1 MNPQPSR
8 LPDTAALAPVA
19 LFAYAR
25 PDHLAR
31 TLAALR
37 ADPLAPRTALHVFC
51 DAPRNPAAQADCAA
65 VRALVRD
72 LGGFASVQ
80 VVERP
85 VNFGLARSIVEGVT
99 AMLQAHDQVIVLEDD
114 LEVSPHFLR
123 YMNEALHLY
132 AQDPAVAAIHGYLLP
147 LRHPVP
153 ESFFL
158 KGADCWGWATWARA
172 WQWFNPDGEALLR
185 QLRERSLTKE
195 FDLGGRYP
203 YTRMLS
209 HQVQGRNQSWAIRWQ
224 ASVFLRG
231 MVTLYPGRSL
241 VRNIGHDGSGTH
253 STANPDFDVSL
264 SPGPVLLH
272 RQQAIESASGLAA
285 VRAYHLRTRR
295 SPRKLARYLQ
305 RRLWQLLPAASPKDR
320 NPVIKR
326 LAKLFAES
334 VFGLEA
340 RVAARW
346 ASGAHW
352 RLKAAQWAIAPAP
365 SHFDHHTDLHHQW
378 LRSRDPMWVER
389 GVLSGLAMRGGRLLE
404 LSCGD
409 GFNTR
414 NFYSIRMDTVVACD
428 IDPTA
433 IATARRKNPAP
444 NIDYRIAD
452 IRTQMPDGA
461 YDNVV
466 WDFGF
471 PLLRYFTPDEVEQVF
486 GQVRAR
492 LGAQGVFSGYTIA
505 QEPGDGTLCFS
516 DTERLR
522 AYMARF
528 FAHVTVFETR
538 SHDRHNLYFWASQ
551 STVPLRPDWP
561 QVAIC

>member
-1 MNPQPSR
+1 MSSPTFDLS
-8 LPDTAALAPVA
+8 DTTPLAPVA

-25 PDHLAR
+25 PDHLAM
-31 TLAALR
+31 TLEALR
-37 ADPLAPRTALHVFC
+37 ADPLAVRTDLHIYC
-51 DAPRNPAAQADCAA
+51 DAPRNEAARAGCEA
-65 VRALVRD
+65 VRSLVRGID
-72 LGGFASVQ
+72 GFASVH
-80 VVERP
+80 VIERP
-85 VNFGLARSIVEGVT
+85 VNFGLARSIIEGVT
-99 AMLQAHDQVIVLEDD
+99 EMLRQHPSVIVLEDD

-123 YMNEALHLY
+123 YMNDGLVVY
-132 AQDPAVAAIHGYLLP
+132 ADDPQVAAIHGYLLP
-147 LRHPVP
+147 LLGELP
-153 ESFFL
+153 ETFFL
-158 KGADCWGWATWARA
+158 KGADCWGWGTWARA
-172 WQWFNPDGEALLR
+172 WQHFNPDGADLLQQIKAR
-185 QLRERSLTKE
+185 GLAHE

-203 YTRMLS
+203 YVRMLRD
-209 HQVQGRNQSWAIRWQ
+209 QVAGRNQSWAIRWQ
-224 ASVFLRG
+224 ASVFLRD
-231 MVTLYPGRSL
+231 MVTLYPHRSL

-253 STANPDFDVSL
+253 AAPNPDFDVVL
-264 SPGPVLLH
+264 SPGPVAVS
-272 RQQAIESASGLAA
+272 RQPALESPQGLAA
-285 VRAYHLRTRR
+285 VRAYHRRTRL
-295 SPRKLARYLQ
+295 SPRKWGRVAELRA
-305 RRLWQLLPAASPKDR
+305 RRLLSLSRLKG
-320 NPVIKR
+320 NLSVIK
-326 LAKLFAES
+326 LLIKAIAEA

-352 RLKAAQWAIAPAP
+352 RLKAAQWAIAPTP
-365 SHFDHHTDLHHQW
+365 TYFDHHIDLHHQW

-414 NFYSIRMDTVVACD
+414 NFYSIRMDAVVACD

-433 IATARRKNPAP
+433 IATARRKNAAP

-452 IRTQMPDGA
+452 IRTQMPEGP

-486 GQVRAR
+486 GQVRTR
-492 LGAQGVFSGYTIA
+492 LGEQGVFSGYTIA
-505 QEPGDGTLCFS
+505 QEPGTDALCFS
-516 DTERLR
+516 DPERLR

-528 FAHVTVFETR
+528 FAHVTVFVTR
-538 SHDRHNLYFWASQ
+538 SHNRRNLYFWASQ

-561 QVAIC
+561 EVAIS